1 MSGIGERMRELRGAS
16 SQREMAEAIGIKWNA
31 WARYEA
37 GGAIPG
43 GEIITRIC
51 RVHACSADWLLGLKE
66 SGSDAVNVSNSPGA
80 AIANGRNARA
90 SVGPNCEQCPFKMLA
105 MEFKDRAAK
114 LPRKR

>member
-1 MSGIGERMRELRGAS
+1 MKTLRGAA
-16 SQREMAEAIGIKWNA
+16 SQAQIARELGMKQPQY
-31 WARYEA
+31 ARYES
-37 GGAIPG
+37 GASLPSADVLIKMC
-43 GEIITRIC
+43 E
-51 RVHACSADWLLGLKE
+51 VFLCSADDILGTHRG
-66 SGSDAVNVSNSPGA
+66 GSDAVKVSNSPGA